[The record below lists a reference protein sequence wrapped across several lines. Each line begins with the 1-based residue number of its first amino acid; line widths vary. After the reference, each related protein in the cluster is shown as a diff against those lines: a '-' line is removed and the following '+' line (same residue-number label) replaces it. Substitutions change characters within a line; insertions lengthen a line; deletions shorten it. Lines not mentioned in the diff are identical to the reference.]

1 MLILP
6 IKTDSEQQIQSRPW
20 MAYLE
25 HITEL
30 YHLQGDFG
38 SLKPD
43 PEHNLGIQH
52 SLEVMAIMDLR
63 FMVIGRPSPTLGV
76 WKRFRSSQD
85 GWRQGRLKGVET
97 ISGIARSLLDVF
109 ADVFEEARRSDCGA
123 EASLWMWPGELGSL
137 RDCQV
142 WEAWRF
148 AAILNLRRWQVL
160 PRTLSSTKPDAPRPM
175 TATREVVMFRL
186 LSCMNAVV
194 QYGPGDEGPL
204 AVSSLLY
211 PIVAASL
218 EVSLL
223 KAHPEWKALLDTISE
238 GLIREGPKKPSVQAL
253 FEILQDAWAT
263 GSDCFDI
270 DEATQARGLEIALF

>member
-1 MLILP
+1 
-6 IKTDSEQQIQSRPW
+6 

-63 FMVIGRPSPTLGV
+63 FMVVGRPGPTLSV
-76 WKRFRSSQD
+76 WKRFRASQD
-85 GWRQGRLKGVET
+85 GWRRGRLRGVET
-97 ISGIARSLLDVF
+97 ISGIPRSLLDVF
-109 ADVFEEARRSDCGA
+109 ADVFDQACQDDCGA
-123 EASLWMWPGELGSL
+123 EASLWMWPGELGSF
-137 RDCQV
+137 RECQV

-148 AAILNLRRWQVL
+148 AAILHLRRWQTL
-160 PRTLSSTKPDAPRPM
+160 PHSPSSDKLPQSGSVP
-175 TATREVVMFRL
+175 ATREVILLRL
-186 LSCMNAVV
+186 LSCVNAVE
-194 QYGPGDEGPL
+194 QHGPEDEDPL
-204 AVSSLLY
+204 AVSTLLY

-223 KAHPEWKALLDTISE
+223 KARPEWKALLDTISG

-253 FEILQDAWAT
+253 FEILQDAWVA
-263 GSDCFDI
+263 GDDCFDI
-270 DEATQARGLEIALF
+270 DEATRGRKLEIALF